1 MSRWIFYVSP
11 EEPVWGCYLQTGKPC
26 FPLQGIP
33 PHHHQFHHPQAL
45 VILGICPPPY
55 IRFPFI
61 LSFPLL
67 FFFFFWLHIGRIAPE
82 PFFNQLLL
90 SVNNFI
96 SWDIGYSLSHYL
108 YYVIKFHYLLAQ
120 NHMAHDSGSCATI
133 RNQNYLSWT
142 ECWSTEDLFP
152 SFLTDGK

>member
-1 MSRWIFYVSP
+1 MFLPRSLCEDVISRLGSHVSP
-11 EEPVWGCYLQTGKPC
+11 SGES
-26 FPLQGIP
+26 P
-33 PHHHQFHHPQAL
+33 PHQFHHPQAL

-61 LSFPLL
+61 LSFPFL
-67 FFFFFWLHIGRIAPE
+67 FFFFWLHIGRIAPE

-96 SWDIGYSLSHYL
+96 SWDIGYSLLHYL
-108 YYVIKFHYLLAQ
+108 YYVIAFHYLLAQ

-133 RNQNYLSWT
+133 RNQNSLSWQNVDQRRT
-142 ECWSTEDLFP
+142 YSLHF
-152 SFLTDGK
+152 SQNGK